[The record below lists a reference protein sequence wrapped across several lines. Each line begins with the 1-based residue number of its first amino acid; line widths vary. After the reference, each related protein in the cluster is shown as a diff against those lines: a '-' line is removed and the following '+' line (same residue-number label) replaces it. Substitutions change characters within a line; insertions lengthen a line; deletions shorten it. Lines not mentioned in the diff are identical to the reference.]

1 MIKRDISLGESLL
14 IAICILLLL
23 FVTVD
28 NTYFRKLKAEIKK
41 LSKQT
46 NNNKEIKFTFVDLP
60 KDIEQENKTAK
71 LFSDK
76 SRKASGG
83 QGKKAKSPK
92 SLGNTKDV
100 VIKPPTPKVQKRK
113 QVKPS
118 KNIVKTKPK
127 KQMEKEQEKGKTTKE
142 SASNNISSDINSRKQ
157 PKIDVSK
164 LFSVTD
170 PEVYKNKNGG
180 LILPGSFSID
190 TQGFDLGPYAKEI
203 RRIVKS
209 NWHIPSIAKNLYM
222 KGTVRVAFELHKDG
236 KITNIRILRG
246 TKFKPLDKAAF
257 FAISYSNPL
266 PPLPSFVNKEKIDVK
281 WTFYYNEQPE
291 D

>member
-1 MIKRDISLGESLL
+1 MIKRDISLSESLL

-23 FVTVD
+23 FITVD

-41 LSKQT
+41 LSKKYE
-46 NNNKEIKFTFVDLP
+46 NNKEIKFTFVDLP
-60 KDIEQENKTAK
+60 EDIERENKNAK

-76 SRKASGG
+76 SRKAAGG
-83 QGKKAKSPK
+83 YGKKAKSPK
-92 SLGNTKDV
+92 SSGNTKEV
-100 VIKPPTPKVQKRK
+100 IIKPPTPKVQKQK

-127 KQMEKEQEKGKTTKE
+127 PKEQTKEKGKTITKD
-142 SASNNISSDINSRKQ
+142 SSSNTQSNINSKKQ
-157 PKIDVSK
+157 PKIDVSQ

-170 PEVYKNKNGG
+170 PEIYKNKNGG

-209 NWHIPSIAKNLYM
+209 NWHIPSIARNLYM
-222 KGTVRVAFELHKDG
+222 KGTVKIAFELHKNG
-236 KITNIRILRG
+236 TITNIKILKG

-266 PPLPSFVNKEKIDVK
+266 PPLPSFVNKEKIGVK